1 MQVRWGN
8 QQEILYE
15 GYVELEVSFSNIMD
29 KKVLVP
35 FLVTS
40 QEVQI
45 PNLGTNAIENLSK
58 SYHPDELSDT
68 LQHCL
73 ENASVNVI
81 ESLVNFINTEK
92 QQELSYVKTP
102 KVQSYNSWITD

>member
-1 MQVRWGN
+1 M
-8 QQEILYE
+8 EE
-15 GYVELEVSFSNIMD
+15 
-29 KKVLVP
+29 KVLV
-35 FLVTS
+35 LLLATS

-45 PNLGTNAIENLSK
+45 PILETIAVEHLSK
-58 SYHPDELSDT
+58 SYRPDELSCT
-68 LQHCL
+68 LQHCS

-102 KVQSYNSWITD
+102 TVHTVIPAG